1 VKFEKETI
9 MNIPAVVTHEW
20 YRDHAQDVVL
30 VDVRWYSDGRD
41 GRAAY
46 ELKHIA
52 GAIWVDLDHDLS
64 APAVPGGA
72 RHPVPTAEQ
81 FAAAL
86 GRRGIGDD
94 AVVVAYDDSN
104 GSCAARLVWLL
115 RVLGQPAAILNGGVS
130 KWTGA
135 FDRGDRP
142 GVPTTRTVR
151 QWPEDRF
158 VDPAAIGTLSAEY
171 DLLLDARARDRYTG
185 ESSSTLD
192 PRRGHIP
199 GAINFP
205 WSDNLDGDGWFLD
218 PKQLRDV
225 YARCGVQNNSRV
237 AVYCG
242 SGVTACADLLALDL
256 LGVAGARLYPG
267 SWSEW
272 GANEDWPMDTGS

>member
-1 VKFEKETI
+1 

-30 VDVRWYSDGRD
+30 VDVRWYSDGRN

-46 ELKHIA
+46 EQKHIA
-52 GAIWVDLDHDLS
+52 GAIWVDLENDLS

-72 RHPVPTAEQ
+72 RHPVPTPEQ

-86 GRRGIGDD
+86 ARRGISDD
-94 AVVVAYDDSN
+94 ATVVAYDDSN
-104 GSCAARLVWLL
+104 GSAARLVWLL
-115 RVLGQPAAILNGGVS
+115 RVLGQPAAILNRGVS

-135 FDRGDRP
+135 FESGYRSR
-142 GVPTTRTVR
+142 VPTKR
-151 QWPEDRF
+151 QIRPWPEDRF
-158 VDPAAIGTLSAEY
+158 IDPAAIGTPSAEY
-171 DLLLDARARDRYTG
+171 DLLIDARAHDRYTG
-185 ESSSTLD
+185 EAASTLD

-205 WSDNLDGDGWFLD
+205 WSDNFDGDGWFLD
-218 PKQLRDV
+218 PKHLRDV
-225 YARCGVQNNSRV
+225 YARHGVESTSRV

-242 SGVTACADLLALDL
+242 SGVTACTDLLAFELM
-256 LGVAGARLYPG
+256 GVAGARLYPG

-272 GANEDWPMDTGS
+272 GANEDWPMETGS